1 MKETIDKIRAACK
14 ANRTPLLFML
24 LFIAA
29 FVVVNGREIAQE
41 VSVSY
46 SAGPDGSGSGVL
58 TEGSEKVLTGNDSD
72 AADGTSGT
80 EAVDGESGDD
90 DADGDAGADGK
101 SRGDGAD
108 GDAGADE
115 IAGDGES
122 DGTAGDGAADGKSA
136 DGKSDGRSGDDN
148 ADDASGDDGSGGE
161 GSAAGEDGDTG
172 LTQEELSRHERRLLS
187 QMGSSFRIPMNMP
200 ERLRSGYV
208 LVEAAGSQNE
218 AGRAEMQSDAERM
231 FAERL
236 KSALADRS
244 GRVVLRD
251 VSVSNALFEDG
262 DARTPELVR
271 SDGAVLYEL
280 EDPVMVSY
288 LELYNWR
295 YLRGCEVLSP
305 EQAAW
310 YGITVTIPYGL
321 VEYKGKYDIYEI
333 RDLSVLQT
341 MLEIKT
347 SEYDGV
353 WSVYV
358 KNLTSGDSFVIN
370 DNPMK
375 SASVMK
381 LFVMGTVYKAFESGE
396 LERTD
401 EVMALVNNMIVNS
414 DNESTNQL
422 LYRLGD
428 SDYEEG
434 IQKVDAFIA
443 EYGFSDMTVEYNGFE
458 NPDTVTVSGSYN
470 QVAAKDCG
478 KLLEDIYRRTWTSR
492 SESNEMEQ
500 LLLSQ
505 STRYKIPAGLPEGVL
520 CGNKTGE
527 MDTTENDAAV
537 IYGEDCDYVLVV
549 LSSDWA
555 SKDQA
560 ISRIQE
566 ISRMVYEFL
575 N

>member
-14 ANRTPLLFML
+14 VNRTPLLYML

-29 FVVVNGREIAQE
+29 FAIVNGREIAQE
-41 VSVSY
+41 VSATY
-46 SAGPDGSGSGVL
+46 SAGG
-58 TEGSEKVLTGNDSD
+58 TGDAGNGTFAGETQAEVESD
-72 AADGTSGT
+72 AADSQPGTDDGT
-80 EAVDGESGDD
+80 AGDE
-90 DADGDAGADGK
+90 GADGK
-101 SRGDGAD
+101 SGN
-108 GDAGADE
+108 GDAAST
-115 IAGDGES
+115 S
-122 DGTAGDGAADGKSA
+122 DGS
-136 DGKSDGRSGDDN
+136 SGT
-148 ADDASGDDGSGGE
+148 DASGDEDQ
-161 GSAAGEDGDTG
+161 AAGEDGESA
-172 LTQEELSRHERRLLS
+172 LTQEELLRHERRLLS

-200 ERLRSGYV
+200 ARLRSGYV
-208 LVEAAGSQNE
+208 LAMAAGSRGGTTLTE
-218 AGRAEMQSDAERM
+218 TLPG
-231 FAERL
+231 
-236 KSALADRS
+236 
-244 GRVVLRD
+244 GG
-251 VSVSNALFEDG
+251 EDG
-262 DARTPELVR
+262 QGEEVPGDTHEDAGMPGLVR
-271 SDGAVLYEL
+271 SDGAVLYEY
-280 EDPVMVSY
+280 EASAVTPY
-288 LELYNWR
+288 LELYDWHC
-295 YLRGCEVLSP
+295 LRGYEVLSS

-310 YGITVTIPYGL
+310 YGITVETPDGL
-321 VEYKGKYDIYEI
+321 AEHNGRYDIYEI
-333 RDLSVLQT
+333 RDLSVLRT
-341 MLEIKT
+341 MLETKL

-370 DNPMK
+370 DSPMK

-401 EVMALVNNMIVNS
+401 EVMSLVSNMIINS
-414 DNESTNQL
+414 DNEATNQL

-428 SDYEEG
+428 SDYESG
-434 IQKVDAFIA
+434 IRKVDEFIA
-443 EYGFSDMTVEYNGFE
+443 EGGFSDMTVEYNGFE

-478 KLLEDIYRRTWTSR
+478 KLLEDIYRRTWMSR
-492 SESNEMEQ
+492 AVSNEMEQ

-505 STRYKIPAGLPEGVL
+505 GTRYKIPAGLPDGVL

-527 MDTTENDAAV
+527 MNTTENDAAI
-537 IYGEDCDYVLVV
+537 IYGEDCDYILVV

-566 ISRMVYEFL
+566 ISRTVYEFL

>member
-46 SAGPDGSGSGVL
+46 SARPDGSGSGAL

-101 SRGDGAD
+101 SRGDD
-108 GDAGADE
+108 ADE

-148 ADDASGDDGSGGE
+148 VDDASGDDGSGGK
-161 GSAAGEDGDTG
+161 GSAAGEDGDTA
-172 LTQEELSRHERRLLS
+172 LTQEELSRHERKLLS

-208 LVEAAGSQNE
+208 LVEAAGSQNG
-218 AGRAEMQSDAERM
+218 AGRAEMRSDAESI

-280 EDPVMVSY
+280 ENPVMVPY
-288 LELYNWR
+288 LELCNWR
-295 YLRGCEVLSP
+295 YLRSCEVLSP

-341 MLEIKT
+341 MLETKT

-358 KNLTSGDSFVIN
+358 KNLTSGDSFVLN

-527 MDTTENDAAV
+527 MDTTENDAAI

-566 ISRMVYEFL
+566 ISRTVYEFL

>member
-46 SAGPDGSGSGVL
+46 SARPDGSGSGAL
-58 TEGSEKVLTGNDSD
+58 TEGSEKILAGNDSD

-80 EAVDGESGDD
+80 EAADGELGDD

-108 GDAGADE
+108 GDAGADGKLRGDGADE

-136 DGKSDGRSGDDN
+136 DGKSDGRIGDDD
-148 ADDASGDDGSGGE
+148 ADDASGDDGSDGE
-161 GSAAGEDGDTG
+161 SSAVGEDDETS
-172 LTQEELSRHERRLLS
+172 LTQEEMSRHERRLLS
-187 QMGSSFRIPMNMP
+187 QIGSSFRIPMNMP
-200 ERLRSGYV
+200 ERLRSGYM
-208 LVEAAGSQNE
+208 LVEAAGSQNG
-218 AGRAEMQSDAERM
+218 AGRAEMRSDGTGSEDGQSEEMSGDASENADGQSEEISGDTDGDADDQSEEVSNDADGDTDDQSEEMFDDVSGGTDESGNEEISDAESI

-280 EDPVMVSY
+280 EDPVMVPY

-341 MLEIKT
+341 MLETKT
-347 SEYDGV
+347 SE
-353 WSVYV
+353 
-358 KNLTSGDSFVIN
+358 
-370 DNPMK
+370 
-375 SASVMK
+375 
-381 LFVMGTVYKAFESGE
+381 
-396 LERTD
+396 
-401 EVMALVNNMIVNS
+401 
-414 DNESTNQL
+414 
-422 LYRLGD
+422 
-428 SDYEEG
+428 
-434 IQKVDAFIA
+434 
-443 EYGFSDMTVEYNGFE
+443 
-458 NPDTVTVSGSYN
+458 
-470 QVAAKDCG
+470 
-478 KLLEDIYRRTWTSR
+478 
-492 SESNEMEQ
+492 
-500 LLLSQ
+500 
-505 STRYKIPAGLPEGVL
+505 
-520 CGNKTGE
+520 
-527 MDTTENDAAV
+527 
-537 IYGEDCDYVLVV
+537 
-549 LSSDWA
+549 
-555 SKDQA
+555 
-560 ISRIQE
+560 
-566 ISRMVYEFL
+566 
-575 N
+575 